1 MNKPEQTKTVDVTWV
16 LVAAALLLAGV
27 VGYSI
32 RVMMVEER
40 AVEQQQA
47 EREAAQQRRLQHLV
61 DGIEEGPA
69 EMLIDF
75 GDIQLNC
82 AKQNLLSYTEYDPDG
97 FMTVANNSVSYNSA
111 GYPEMDGV
119 YLRKPIADVTT
130 NVFSEI
136 GMQFNVLSEDAS
148 FFIVADWGTGFSG
161 AEGQPLW
168 LPFRPYADPDGGHRL
183 VYKGAHAGT
192 FQMAAGVE
200 YTVQLCRYLDDDV
213 YHAVARVFIGEALQA
228 TMETTD
234 GDASDMLGYSQVYV
248 YPIWNNFPLSVADP
262 VTVTVSNVYVSG
274 ASPVLPQIR
283 NTPNLGH
290 LLIRPGGNT

>member
-161 AEGQPLW
+161 AEGQP
-168 LPFRPYADPDGGHRL
+168 
-183 VYKGAHAGT
+183 
-192 FQMAAGVE
+192 
-200 YTVQLCRYLDDDV
+200 
-213 YHAVARVFIGEALQA
+213 
-228 TMETTD
+228 
-234 GDASDMLGYSQVYV
+234 
-248 YPIWNNFPLSVADP
+248 
-262 VTVTVSNVYVSG
+262 
-274 ASPVLPQIR
+274 
-283 NTPNLGH
+283 
-290 LLIRPGGNT
+290 